1 MTAGTGRKVFAIVSD
16 YDGTLVP
23 AGGMRSSDKN
33 RVPTGLSKTLSEISK
48 TMPVCILSSKD
59 YFFLKDKVPFAS
71 VVSCILGL
79 ETLTMDGRR
88 SRPISRLSVPNDI
101 LEKNASILEAITAE
115 LSSMFPDSISIE
127 TKRTTAGHIAGITFD
142 WREQSAWKR
151 FSESVTANVKRS
163 LSSAVKSHRS
173 PFSSKINIHTYRTHP
188 FVDVY
193 GVPCDKGTGFDV
205 ISSLLAY
212 HEEKGEI
219 IYLGDSE
226 NDNPA
231 FGKAGVSIGVSSD
244 PRLRPQLNCRYHLD
258 FEDLESFL
266 VKLKDDDF
274 VFTPRQLS

>member
-1 MTAGTGRKVFAIVSD
+1 MTESTGRKVFAIVSD

-23 AGGMRSSDKN
+23 AVGMRNSDKN
-33 RVPTGLSKTLSEISK
+33 MVPTGLTKILSEISK
-48 TMPVCILSSKD
+48 TIPVCILSSKD

-71 VVSCILGL
+71 VISCILGL
-79 ETLTMDGRR
+79 ETLTTDSLR
-88 SRPISRLSVPNDI
+88 SRPASRLLVPNDI
-101 LEKNASILEAITAE
+101 LEKNSLILEAITAE
-115 LSSMFPDSISIE
+115 LSSMFSGSMSIE
-127 TKRTTAGHIAGITFD
+127 TKRTTTGHIAGITFD
-142 WREQSAWKR
+142 WREQSDWKR
-151 FSESVTANVKRS
+151 FSESVTASVKRS

-173 PFSSKINIHTYRTHP
+173 QFSSEINIHTYRTHP

-193 GVPCDKGTGFDV
+193 SVPCDKGTGLDV

-212 HEEKGEI
+212 RREKGEI

-231 FGKAGVSIGVSSD
+231 FGKAGISIGVSSD

-266 VKLKDDDF
+266 VRLKDNDF